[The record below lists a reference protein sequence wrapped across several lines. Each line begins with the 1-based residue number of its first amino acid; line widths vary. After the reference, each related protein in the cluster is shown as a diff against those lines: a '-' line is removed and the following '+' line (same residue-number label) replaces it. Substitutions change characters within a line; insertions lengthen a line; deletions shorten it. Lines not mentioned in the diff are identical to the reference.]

1 MDKLKSR
8 KLWVT
13 LSGVAVVAVAT
24 FLGVEVPDE
33 TMQSLLG
40 MIAAYVVAEGVVD
53 AAGAVAA
60 GRQLGEAAKGV
71 RDAADEVEGVAI

>member
-40 MIAAYVVAEGVVD
+40 MIAAYVVGQGVVD

-71 RDAADEVEGVAI
+71 RDAADEVEGVAV